1 MWRLESRGGGGGMTH
16 TEVLLA
22 VYKMADDEVQQPG
35 DNEHRY
41 RSLIRIRDYIKKHI
55 DGVPQK

>member
-1 MWRLESRGGGGGMTH
+1 MTH